1 MAITKCCRSI
11 TSVISFLHL
20 CIHRNCSVTKM
31 KQCVSSS
38 GVSALSTVLILFCV
52 SVSGDSKAL
61 IQSLEVERELRR
73 SIDVVT
79 PLIRIFIPFNTSAH
93 PFRTGEVVGKIQD
106 KQKNKVRISR
116 QYAYRSDRYDLY
128 DDIDPYYVNR
138 YASSYQS
145 PYVLNEDD
153 YDDYDYTTKL
163 KSKHYRVAYYVP
175 VGYGGDYALRR
186 LQSRYP
192 TPGIQLRAAYADQS
206 DCGLCLTKNDRLTVV
221 VLMILSGIMI
231 YLYIADTTT
240 SNGRIGRKLDDGEG
254 TFFIS
259 TFL

>member
-1 MAITKCCRSI
+1 
-11 TSVISFLHL
+11 
-20 CIHRNCSVTKM
+20 M

-38 GVSALSTVLILFCV
+38 GASALSTVLILFCV

-61 IQSLEVERELRR
+61 IQSLEVEREFRR

-93 PFRTGEVVGKIQD
+93 QFHNQEVLQMIQD
-106 KQKNKVRISR
+106 KQENKVRIIR

-138 YASSYQS
+138 YASSYLS

-153 YDDYDYTTKL
+153 YDDDEYTTKVQT
-163 KSKHYRVAYYVP
+163 KYIRVPYYVP
-175 VGYGGDYALRR
+175 ISYGGDNALRR

-206 DCGLCLTKNDRLTVV
+206 DCGLCLTKNDRMTVV

-231 YLYIADTTT
+231 YLYISDTTT
-240 SNGRIGRKLDDGEG
+240 LNGRFGRKLDDGKG
-254 TFFIS
+254 TFSFR
-259 TFL
+259 L